1 MFLGLVLQQRL
12 YQHRR
17 PRINRPLIGFVIYVT
32 EVLVV
37 IGLFAIGN
45 MVQRAKAVHLNCTFW
60 LIKLAI
66 GMPSQRTGTT
76 IDRATIS
83 LDSARRLGRNRLLQL
98 ANGTIESSTAQRSTA
113 QRSRWIK
120 LAA

>member
-17 PRINRPLIGFVIYVT
+17 PRINRPLTGFVIYVT

-37 IGLFAIGN
+37 IGLFAIGI